1 MATTSTRPI
10 SIYRPT
16 HRATW
21 QTLPPLPVTC
31 VMPMCS
37 IIRLKDGSYLGKYN
51 DRKHSVVGVFIK
63 TEDLAN

>member
-1 MATTSTRPI
+1 
-10 SIYRPT
+10 
-16 HRATW
+16 
-21 QTLPPLPVTC
+21 
-31 VMPMCS
+31 MPMCS